1 MKFLDVDGT
10 EICPGDFVL
19 YAASTEGAPAFEYGK
34 VTKLSGA
41 SVRVQ
46 PLRGGYYGRAQ
57 PGDPEFRL
65 GNKVN
70 LGKAHR
76 YASRVVDTKT
86 VQNVKVL
93 PGRDSLPARLDP
105 LFEHGYI

>member
-1 MKFLDVDGT
+1 MIFLDVDGT
-10 EICPGDFVL
+10 EIRPGDFVL

-34 VTKLSGA
+34 VTKLSGTT
-41 SVRVQ
+41 VQVQ
-46 PLRGGYYGRAQ
+46 PLRGSYYGGAN
-57 PGDPEFRL
+57 PGDQKFRL

-86 VQNVKVL
+86 VHNIKVL